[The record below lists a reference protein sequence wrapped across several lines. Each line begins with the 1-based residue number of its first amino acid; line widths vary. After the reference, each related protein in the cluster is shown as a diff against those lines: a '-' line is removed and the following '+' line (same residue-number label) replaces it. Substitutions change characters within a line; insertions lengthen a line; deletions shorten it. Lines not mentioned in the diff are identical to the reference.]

1 MENKENYALPLD
13 VVERIDFTKN
23 VQLHA
28 KVQDKPS
35 VWRIGQAYVNYAYA
49 LYPIEASALFGTDCD
64 CFYDNNKIPD
74 FLEKLNENLLKFKN
88 KNKNMANTIEFEGKT
103 FTVNGKSDEQF
114 VNEKI
119 INLRKMRD
127 DYQDEINHV
136 SRNLKYLQDKK
147 DNIQN
152 EIDEEFLK
160 QEHAYDLVGKYIQC
174 GVDEIY
180 FVTGVKRL
188 FDGVKILSN
197 WYCYPKDKLCYTS
210 ITQKELRIISFESLD
225 AILSGKD
232 ENFKFIPK
240 EDALEIFNQ
249 IIEENNKQYV

>member
-1 MENKENYALPLD
+1 M
-13 VVERIDFTKN
+13 
-23 VQLHA
+23 
-28 KVQDKPS
+28 
-35 VWRIGQAYVNYAYA
+35 
-49 LYPIEASALFGTDCD
+49 SA
-64 CFYDNNKIPD
+64 
-74 FLEKLNENLLKFKN
+74 
-88 KNKNMANTIEFEGKT
+88 TIEFDGQPLIFDGK
-103 FTVNGKSDEQF
+103 DDDQF

-127 DYQDEINHV
+127 DYQNEIDKV
-136 SRNLKYLQDKK
+136 SRNLKYLQDKR

-210 ITQKELRIISFESLD
+210 VTQKGLRIISFESLD

-240 EDALEIFNQ
+240 EEALEIFNQ
-249 IIEENNKQYV
+249 IIEENNKIYEK